1 MKLMLKTGRSFGKK
15 ETIENT
21 LVKLRKSELRKK
33 KKKKEAV
40 QKQFVYLRRKT
51 NRIGTGGS
59 SPTTGGAQV
68 GGKEMTDVE
77 H

>member
-33 KKKKEAV
+33 IKKK
-40 QKQFVYLRRKT
+40 
-51 NRIGTGGS
+51 GGS
-59 SPTTGGAQV
+59 SETIRLLKEKIRPNRDWGNNPTTGGAQV

>member
-33 KKKKEAV
+33 IKKK
-40 QKQFVYLRRKT
+40 
-51 NRIGTGGS
+51 GGS
-59 SPTTGGAQV
+59 SETIRLLKEKNRPNRDWGQQSNDWRSTGWRKG
-68 GGKEMTDVE
+68 DDRC
-77 H
+77 

>member
-33 KKKKEAV
+33 KKK
-40 QKQFVYLRRKT
+40 
-51 NRIGTGGS
+51 GGS
-59 SPTTGGAQV
+59 LETIRLLKEKARPNRDWGQQSNGRRSTGWRKG
-68 GGKEMTDVE
+68 DDRC
-77 H
+77 